1 MEGLGNNSVILLAL
15 CLVFSLLLVG
25 PLMWMCFL
33 NLTYRLRKLQRTRVV
48 KDRLGEVE
56 RGAVEL
62 KEEVSRLVRK
72 VTWLEGMLAV
82 ADCEPQPQVTRRLVF
97 GPPDVCPV
105 CTGAACGKYFWR
117 EVLHSALQI
126 QLQIWNAF

>member
-33 NLTYRLRKLQRTRVV
+33 NLTYRLRKLHRTQVV

-56 RGAVEL
+56 RGRVEL
-62 KEEVSRLVRK
+62 EEEVSRLVRK
-72 VTWLEGMLAV
+72 VTWLEGVLAV
-82 ADCEPQPQVTRRLVF
+82 ADCEPRDQVRWSLVS
-97 GPPDVCPV
+97 GPPHVCPV
-105 CTGAACGKYFWR
+105 SSGAACGKYFGGKCCLAR
-117 EVLHSALQI
+117 CKSK
-126 QLQIWNAF
+126 LQIWNAF